1 MKKLILISSLFPVIC
16 IADINLSHDIWNI
29 SFERSEM
36 NDSILVYMTTKSLE
50 AFNVHGRSVRASM
63 MIRCKDNKT
72 EMFIHY
78 PGIYLD
84 NDYVRVEYRLD
95 KDKSIKATWNTSTDY
110 EATFVKKPL
119 SVIKS
124 MFDKDRMLVKV
135 SPYSKSPITLPFNIS
150 GLKESIEPLRKA
162 CNW

>member
-1 MKKLILISSLFPVIC
+1 MKKFILLSSFIPAIC
-16 IADINLSHDIWNI
+16 VADMNLTHDIWDI
-29 SFERSEM
+29 RFKRSEM
-36 NDSILVYMTTKSLE
+36 DDSISVFMSTRSLE
-50 AFNVHGRSVRASM
+50 PFSEYGENVRANM
-63 MIRCKDNKT
+63 VIRCKDNST
-72 EMFIHY
+72 DLMISY
-78 PGIYLD
+78 SNTYLH
-84 NDYVRVEYRLD
+84 NDHVKVEYRLD
-95 KDKSIKATWNTSTDY
+95 KDKAVKTTWDTSTDFK
-110 EATFVKKPL
+110 ATFARKPI